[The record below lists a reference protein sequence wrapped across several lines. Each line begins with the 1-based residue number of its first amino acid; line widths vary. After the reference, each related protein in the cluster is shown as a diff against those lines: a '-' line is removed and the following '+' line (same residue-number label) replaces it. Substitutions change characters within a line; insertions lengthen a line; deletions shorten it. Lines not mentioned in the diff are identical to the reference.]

1 MKVVLLAGG
10 LGTRI
15 SEETDKKPKPMI
27 EIGGKPILWH
37 IMKIYSHYG
46 FNDFIVCAGYKPYCI
61 KDYFYHYF
69 MHSADMTIDMQQNR
83 ITYHHSHAEPWQV
96 TIVDTGLNTMT
107 GGRIK
112 RVQKYVGNERF
123 MATYGDGLSSQN
135 LADLLTFHKS
145 HGGIGTMTTV
155 QPSGRFGS
163 VDIGEGNQ
171 IKAFVEKP
179 HTDGACINAGFFIF
193 EPKIF
198 DYINGDGAILE
209 RGPLQGLTK
218 DGQLYAYKHD
228 GFWKPMDTLRE
239 KFELEEMWQS
249 GKAPWQVWND

>member
-37 IMKIYSHYG
+37 IMKLYSHYG

-69 MHSADMTIDMQQNR
+69 MHSADMTIDMQQNK

-96 TIVDTGLNTMT
+96 TVVDTGLNTMT

-112 RVQKYVGNERF
+112 RVQKYLGNERF

-135 LADLLTFHKS
+135 LRDLLAFHER
-145 HGGIGTMTTV
+145 HGKIGTMTTV

-163 VDIGEGNQ
+163 VDIGEDNQ
-171 IKAFVEKP
+171 IKAFIEKP
-179 HTDGACINAGFFIF
+179 HSDGACINAGFFIF

-198 DYINGDGAILE
+198 DYIEDDEAILE
-209 RGPLQGLTK
+209 RGPLEGLTR

-239 KFELEEMWQS
+239 KYELEDMWLS
-249 GKAPWQVWND
+249 GKAPWMVWND